1 MASLESLIPI
11 KFISMGYF
19 VSLYIKK
26 KKKKKKI
33 MNFILRI
40 CVPSTLHAV
49 IQYTEILTV
58 KLDLTL
64 DISKQSTFH
73 DQVHNP
79 LQIESLGK

>member
-1 MASLESLIPI
+1 
-11 KFISMGYF
+11 
-19 VSLYIKK
+19 
-26 KKKKKKI
+26 
-33 MNFILRI
+33 MNFIFRI

-49 IQYTEILTV
+49 IQYTKILTV

>member
-1 MASLESLIPI
+1 
-11 KFISMGYF
+11 
-19 VSLYIKK
+19 
-26 KKKKKKI
+26 

-79 LQIESLGK
+79 LQIESLGKYK

>member
-11 KFISMGYF
+11 KFILMGYF
-19 VSLYIKK
+19 VSLYKK
-26 KKKKKKI
+26 KKKQI